1 MTYGATSDD
10 MRTYACVHAAYVRHP
25 YLPAARLLVCQCIP
39 DAVRAHDDRG
49 AAPSQD
55 GGGHDGL
62 HRGDGRDGRAAV
74 EIADPAAHL
83 FAQCW

>member
-1 MTYGATSDD
+1 MPVVGW
-10 MRTYACVHAAYVRHP
+10 RIVRGWAAGSSSTPIRFF
-25 YLPAARLLVCQCIP
+25 LMAIP
-39 DAVRAHDDRG
+39 DAVGAHDDRG

-55 GGGHDGL
+55 GGGHDGA

-83 FAQCW
+83 LAQCW